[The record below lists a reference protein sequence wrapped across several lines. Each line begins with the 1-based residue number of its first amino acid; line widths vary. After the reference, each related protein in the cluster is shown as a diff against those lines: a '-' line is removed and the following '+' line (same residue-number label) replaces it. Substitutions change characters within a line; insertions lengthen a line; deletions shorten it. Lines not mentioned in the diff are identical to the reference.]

1 MSPRDPRA
9 GARTPLRRTSTP
21 SRLGPIRDT
30 GIVVGGRHRSRRSSR
45 WPVYVVVAAL
55 FIVVI
60 LLAAS
65 IARRP
70 QALTPT
76 TGSSSTASVITT
88 PDVPPRDPT
97 PTFAS
102 YRSLMLRLPIDGNDV
117 TAIAFHQASGEQ
129 AIHLAALVGNADMT
143 LAAKN
148 KAVPRSS
155 LASASAEESSVIQTV
170 WDGKVLR
177 LWRSNRR
184 GAPDTAIDV
193 GADPGTDV
201 FAPVTGTVVQV
212 RSYNLYE
219 KYPDYEIHIRPDG
232 WAEVDVV
239 LIHVDDVS
247 VKVGERVAGGV
258 SRIAC
263 VREMSGKV
271 VLQLGGYTKN
281 GGDHVHV
288 QLNQIEVP
296 GKLERLNGS

>member
-1 MSPRDPRA
+1 M
-9 GARTPLRRTSTP
+9 RRTSTP

-30 GIVVGGRHRSRRSSR
+30 GIIVGGHHRSSRRSSR
-45 WPVYVVVAAL
+45 WPVYVMVAAL
-55 FIVVI
+55 VIVVI

-70 QALTPT
+70 QALTSSTET
-76 TGSSSTASVITT
+76 TTTASVSAT
-88 PDVPPRDPT
+88 PGVPPRDPT

-129 AIHLAALVGNADMT
+129 AIHLSSLVGDADMA

-155 LASASAEESSVIQTV
+155 LASASASASAEASSVVQTV

-201 FAPVTGTVVQV
+201 FAPVTGTVVQI

-271 VLQLGGYTKN
+271 ALQLGGYTRN

-288 QLNQIEVP
+288 QLNQIAVP
-296 GKLERLNGS
+296 GKLERLTGS